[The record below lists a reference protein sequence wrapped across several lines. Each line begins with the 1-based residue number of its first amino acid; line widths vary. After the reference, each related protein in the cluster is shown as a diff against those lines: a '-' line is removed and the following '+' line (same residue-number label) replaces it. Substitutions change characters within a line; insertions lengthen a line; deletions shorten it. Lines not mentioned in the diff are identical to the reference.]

1 MLPTLAGP
9 VCAGASNVTMQAS
22 LSPAQSAPPT
32 RAPASLT
39 ANPARS
45 PGQTVWLLALWL
57 AGPGNLPLWQRM
69 LSGGEVRWTAF
80 LGLGLMILGG
90 TAALLSLLAWPR
102 LLRAVA
108 SPPAGVA
115 GPHSHSLFHY
125 A

>member
-1 MLPTLAGP
+1 
-9 VCAGASNVTMQAS
+9 MQAS

-102 LLRAVA
+102 LLRPVA
-108 SPPAGVA
+108 SLLVVMAALKLTEMDQRRDVMVMVFLI
-115 GPHSHSLFHY
+115 SKTKNC
-125 A
+125 